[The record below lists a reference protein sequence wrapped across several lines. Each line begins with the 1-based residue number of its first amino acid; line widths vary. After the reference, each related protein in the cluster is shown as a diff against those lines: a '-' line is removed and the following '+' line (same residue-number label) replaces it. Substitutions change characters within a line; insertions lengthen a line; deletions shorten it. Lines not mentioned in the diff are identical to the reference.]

1 MQLPSGSPVSS
12 GHPTNPWA
20 AADPG
25 WSLSPSPPHLG
36 TRDSA
41 RRRPRTHRSDG
52 GWDWGGEGELCFEG
66 TAATDTAQEA
76 DPSAAGEAGREGK
89 WKLGKGAREG
99 NAQALRTAP
108 YLQGRREME
117 SRQQRE
123 TDSVRGRRTTN
134 PRSTRARLWSREALE
149 EVARGRGE
157 LGSHR
162 KRKPYSVFQTRKPGK
177 YSLLLSRLGR
187 LAGRAPAVVSVPA
200 ALSPRPARV
209 FPAAPGTDPVP
220 GQPTG
225 TLLLPPGPQQSSLR
239 LGRASRCG
247 SVVRD

>member
-25 WSLSPSPPHLG
+25 WSLPPSPPHLG

-41 RRRPRTHRSDG
+41 RRRPRTHRPDG

-108 YLQGRREME
+108 YLRGSREME

-162 KRKPYSVFQTRKPGK
+162 KRKPITASSRPGSLGNIVFSSAGSGGLRG
-177 YSLLLSRLGR
+177 GR
-187 LAGRAPAVVSVPA
+187 RGRFRPCC
-200 ALSPRPARV
+200 ALSSSGSGLPRR
-209 FPAAPGTDPVP
+209 PGD
-220 GQPTG
+220 
-225 TLLLPPGPQQSSLR
+225 
-239 LGRASRCG
+239 
-247 SVVRD
+247 